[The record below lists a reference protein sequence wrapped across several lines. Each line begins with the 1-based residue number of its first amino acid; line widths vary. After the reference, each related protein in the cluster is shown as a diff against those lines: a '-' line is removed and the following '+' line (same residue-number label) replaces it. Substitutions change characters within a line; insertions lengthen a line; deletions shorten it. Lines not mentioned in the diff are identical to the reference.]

1 MAGEW
6 GKGVAGMKGLVRLEV
21 ERVSRRLL
29 KYFRSEV
36 PASRIRVS
44 FEIDFYGWFKVR
56 FSD

>member
-6 GKGVAGMKGLVRLEV
+6 GKGVAGMKGLVRFEV
-21 ERVSRRLL
+21 ERALSRLL

-36 PASRIRVS
+36 PANRIRAS
-44 FEIDFYGWFKVR
+44 FEIDFYSWFNVR